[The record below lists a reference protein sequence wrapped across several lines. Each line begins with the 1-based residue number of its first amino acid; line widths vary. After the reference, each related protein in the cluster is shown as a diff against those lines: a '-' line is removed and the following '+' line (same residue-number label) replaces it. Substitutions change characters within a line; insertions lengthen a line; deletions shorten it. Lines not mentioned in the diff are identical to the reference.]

1 MCSSCELVVQS
12 TIVTA
17 SMVRGSAP
25 NPTTTSLPRPWAR
38 AAAVHRSATPSETA
52 SSAFTRRMRCPPVPS
67 VQLVEREA
75 EARDERVQEIAD
87 LRQVETLHARPQ
99 RLLGLGELGVAGAG
113 LLEALEVGAELVGR
127 LHQVAGRAIARVG
140 PEERLVARPRR
151 GWTEREELFPRRGLG
166 RGICALDLGNGLLH
180 RRGQSA

>member
-1 MCSSCELVVQS
+1 MCSSCALVVQS

-75 EARDERVQEIAD
+75 ETRDERVQEIAD

-99 RLLGLGELGVAGAG
+99 RLLCLGELGVAGAG
-113 LLEALEVGAELVGR
+113 LLEALREGVELVGG
-127 LHQVAGRAIARVG
+127 LHQVAVRAIARGG
-140 PEERLVARPRR
+140 PENATQAPPW
-151 GWTEREELFPRRGLG
+151 GAG
-166 RGICALDLGNGLLH
+166 
-180 RRGQSA
+180 